1 MTAGYQPYPSFD
13 ADPLWDAEH
22 PISVYGKIFSK
33 KVCDWTHNQFSHAAH
48 NKII

>member
-13 ADPLWDAEH
+13 ADPTWDAEH

-33 KVCDWTHNQFSHAAH
+33 KVCDGTQFTTRMPLC
-48 NKII
+48 NTQ